1 MNRLLRAAFAA
12 AVLQV
17 AGQGVLSAAPASAQS
32 LPPGPPPRCEDG
44 PAMLAG
50 HLAFIETKLE
60 IQGEQARAWAAFAQ
74 EIRTAAAPLDAVCRG
89 GPRPGEIA
97 QGSDPMQVL
106 DRKLSPLMA
115 AASAAGGMR
124 EAVRR
129 LSDQLTAGQRQV
141 LAQELGRP
149 GPGLAFLPPPPP
161 PPGFGPR
168 GSGPDMRG
176 PGPGPR

>member
-1 MNRLLRAAFAA
+1 MNRLCRAAFAA
-12 AVLQV
+12 TALQI
-17 AGQGVLSAAPASAQS
+17 AGLCLLSAAPAHAQMM
-32 LPPGPPPRCEDG
+32 PPGPPPRCDDG

-50 HLAFIETKLE
+50 RLAFLETKLE
-60 IQGEQARAWAAFAQ
+60 IQGEQSRAWAAFAQ
-74 EIRTAAAPLDAVCRG
+74 EIKTAAAPLDAICRN
-89 GPRPGEIA
+89 GPRPDEVT
-97 QGSDPMQVL
+97 QGTDPVQVL
-106 DRKLSPLMA
+106 DRKQSPLLA

-129 LSDQLTAGQRQV
+129 LSDQLTANQRQV

-161 PPGFGPR
+161 PGHGPR